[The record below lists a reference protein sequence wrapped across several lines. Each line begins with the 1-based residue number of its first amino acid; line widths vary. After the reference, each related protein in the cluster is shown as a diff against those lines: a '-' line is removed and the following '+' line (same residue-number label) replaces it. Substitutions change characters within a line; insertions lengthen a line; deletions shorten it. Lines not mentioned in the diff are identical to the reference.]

1 MNESQKRLCWQLGW
15 VLGATPS
22 FYDVPDGFCPLR
34 FFELVIAYPLS
45 EVGMRENVAV
55 FESFEMRA
63 HHNIVNSY
71 FGRDLGWGK
80 FLRADEQLQ
89 YSEPNP

>member
-1 MNESQKRLCWQLGW
+1 MNESQTRLCWRLGW
-15 VLGATPS
+15 VLGEIPG
-22 FYDVPDGFCPLR
+22 FYDVPDGFCLCR
-34 FFELVIAYPLS
+34 FFELVIAYSLS

-63 HHNIVNSY
+63 HHNIVNPY
-71 FGRDLGWGK
+71 FGRDLGRGK
-80 FLRADEQLQ
+80 FLRVNEQLQ